1 MPGVTTRAP
10 RGKAPRG
17 KTELPPRWRL
27 SAGDYVVAMSVTP
40 DGSLCAIAT
49 GAGAV
54 LGVDME
60 TGAVRWRSEA
70 HRSGALALQFSPSGA
85 LLATCGQDGNARLFD
100 LAGALVAELPGGAA
114 WVEHVA
120 WAPDGELLAT
130 ASGRTVRIWTKRGE
144 PVVETEPLPSTI
156 AALAWRAD
164 RAELAA
170 ACYGGVYLWSVGAG
184 ATSRHLAWQ
193 GSLVSMAWSPDGKV
207 IACGSQDRSVHF
219 WRLATGQDSEM
230 RGYPAKPKALAWDA
244 QSRLLATGGA
254 PAVTLWDFSGK
265 GPEGTRPIELEG
277 HMDTCVQLAFSPRK
291 GVLASGARDHGVL
304 LWEPR
309 RLARPVRY
317 AFLEAEV
324 TALVWH
330 PAHAGLLGADASGTV
345 VCWQVVE

>member
-1 MPGVTTRAP
+1 MPGVTAGAR
-10 RGKAPRG
+10 RGKAVRG

-27 SAGDYVVAMSVTP
+27 DAGDYVVAMDVTR
-40 DGSLCAIAT
+40 DGGLCAIGT
-49 GAGAV
+49 GAGTV
-54 LGVDME
+54 LAVDMQ
-60 TGAVRWRSEA
+60 TGAVRWRTEA
-70 HRSGALALQFSPSGA
+70 HLNGVLALGFSPSGA
-85 LLATCGQDGNARLFD
+85 RLATCGQDEKARLFD

-120 WAPDGELLAT
+120 WAPGGEHLAT
-130 ASGRTVRIWTKRGE
+130 ASGRTVRIWTARGE
-144 PVVETEPLPSTI
+144 PVVETEPLPSTV

-219 WRLATGQDSEM
+219 WRLSTGHDSEM
-230 RGYPAKPKALAWDA
+230 RGYAAKPKKLAWDA

-254 PAVTLWDFSGK
+254 PAVTVWDFSGK

-277 HMDTCVQLAFSPRK
+277 HQGMCVQLAFSPRK
-291 GVLASGARDHGVL
+291 GVLASGAQDHGVL

-309 RLARPVRY
+309 RLAKPVRY
-317 AFLEAEV
+317 AFLEDEV
-324 TALVWH
+324 TALAWH

-345 VCWQVVE
+345 VFWRVE